1 MKQVDFILFE
11 FRRRAQ
17 QKVEENMIKK
27 IKSAE
32 YAHSTPKEKETKL
45 NNHNN
50 TTPLGVM

>member
-17 QKVEENMIKK
+17 QKLEENFIKK

-32 YAHSTPKEKETKL
+32 YAHSTPKKNVEQQ
-45 NNHNN
+45 NNNI
-50 TTPLGVM
+50 TPLGVM